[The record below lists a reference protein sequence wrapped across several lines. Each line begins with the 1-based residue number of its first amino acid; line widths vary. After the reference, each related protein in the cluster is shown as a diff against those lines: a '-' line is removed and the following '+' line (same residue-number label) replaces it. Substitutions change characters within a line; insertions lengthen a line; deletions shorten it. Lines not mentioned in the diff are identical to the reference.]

1 MAEVSVTDLTSGLVD
16 GPGVFD
22 KLVQAFSAHLDQEY
36 VKGRIKGTEYS
47 QVYLGGM
54 QHAMDTALKLLLQ
67 QQRVDL
73 EAQLLTVQVENAG
86 KEGVILDD
94 QHTKIGQEIA
104 AEKPALEALVLTAT
118 ECKLKGEFD
127 VLEQQVLK
135 IIAETAVLTQKKV
148 TESAQT
154 NSVGVD
160 VDSVVGRQKA
170 LYQAQSD
177 GYLRDAEQK
186 TAKILVDTW
195 NVRRTTDGG
204 TIADST
210 NRLDD
215 STIGQAI
222 NQLLTGINVS

>member
-1 MAEVSVTDLTSGLVD
+1 
-16 GPGVFD
+16 
-22 KLVQAFSAHLDQEY
+22 
-36 VKGRIKGTEYS
+36 
-47 QVYLGGM
+47 
-54 QHAMDTALKLLLQ
+54 
-67 QQRVDL
+67 
-73 EAQLLTVQVENAG
+73 
-86 KEGVILDD
+86 
-94 QHTKIGQEIA
+94 
-104 AEKPALEALVLTAT
+104 
-118 ECKLKGEFD
+118 
-127 VLEQQVLK
+127 VLK

-222 NQLLTGINVS
+222 NQLLIGINVS